1 MKVNF
6 YLTSLRINSGLSFT
20 QLSEVL
26 GVDRSTIMRYES
38 GNRNPSR
45 GVLEKMAAFFKVPI
59 EDIINGFPNSEEQ
72 IPRAYAEFET
82 RTMYLRKLREIAGLT
97 TAEVAERVGVTL
109 TTLNRYE
116 REERRLPA
124 SMAISLSRVYKVPA
138 SDIMMGANQNPRKRK
153 PKPVQKPIAVAPV
166 SNSTNR
172 PQLLKGDHDEEGV
185 YQPTSEELLR
195 LESYEDWRAKRF
207 G

>member
-97 TAEVAERVGVTL
+97 TAEVAERIGVTL

-116 REERRLPA
+116 REELRLPV

-138 SDIMMGANQNPRKRK
+138 SAIMMGANQNPRKRK
-153 PKPVQKPIAVAPV
+153 PPQKPINKAPV
-166 SNSTNR
+166 SNSTGR
-172 PQLLKGDHDEEGV
+172 QQLLEGDYNEEGV
-185 YQPTSEELLR
+185 YQPTAGELLR